1 MPSGDDDE
9 IMARRQ
15 PLPCFGKLLFGD
27 LAVGDL
33 VFAELA
39 FTELAFTELLAGRV
53 FLEFRTLIRF

>member
-39 FTELAFTELLAGRV
+39 FTELLAGRV
-53 FLEFRTLIRF
+53 FLEFRTIIRF